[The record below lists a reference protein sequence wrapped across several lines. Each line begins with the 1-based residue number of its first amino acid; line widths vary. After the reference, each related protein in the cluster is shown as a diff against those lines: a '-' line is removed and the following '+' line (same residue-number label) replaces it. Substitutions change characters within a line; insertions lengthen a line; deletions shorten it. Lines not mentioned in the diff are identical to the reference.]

1 MGGLVV
7 IIWCVGMVGNGWLLS
22 LFRWSRL
29 EIGFQRVVSE
39 SAQRGFIFA
48 KLRLVGRLE
57 IGISLPTD
65 I

>member
-1 MGGLVV
+1 
-7 IIWCVGMVGNGWLLS
+7 MVGNGWLLS

-29 EIGFQRVVSE
+29 EIGFQRLVSE

-48 KLRLVGRLE
+48 KLQLVGRLE